1 MSMTNWGSLE
11 YRLRDSDSLLRDI
24 NVSNIA
30 AQQEMDCLM
39 SYVLVSEVH
48 VLPCQARLSR
58 MRAAPKGFANTHT
71 TRTTVRIRVHKKR
84 SLLPATPKR
93 KMQSLHTSGTWC
105 YRRKLHRKRFLR
117 ISDYRLVRGM
127 CPPNLPCCPVVSSLP
142 SWIRPADFHGEVYCD
157 AGV

>member
-84 SLLPATPKR
+84 SLLPATPKKKDAIVAHQR
-93 KMQSLHTSGTWC
+93 DMVLPQKASSQA
-105 YRRKLHRKRFLR
+105 
-117 ISDYRLVRGM
+117 V
-127 CPPNLPCCPVVSSLP
+127 PPN
-142 SWIRPADFHGEVYCD
+142 I
-157 AGV
+157 